1 LRMLISGLC
10 HASSSLLTD
19 AYPLLVGNAGAPYM
33 PGSFN
38 AQPGVSPGG
47 RVSYTNSRT
56 STDHL
61 YDVDADAPDVQLP
74 APRPAAPQGQ
84 AQAQRQAQ
92 AHEEDMPPRMPAAK
106 AQPSQPLV

>member
-1 LRMLISGLC
+1 MLVSGLC
-10 HASSSLLTD
+10 NASSSLLTD